1 MKPHNVWP
9 GRIATEEELENIMAE
24 PSPDTVALMKRLDGD
39 IAILG
44 IAGKMGLSLGA
55 LAVRAI
61 QAAGVSRQVYG
72 ISRFSDNAAM
82 ATLEK
87 SGVIPLRCDLLDPAA
102 VRKLPQ
108 LPNVIFMAGRKFGT
122 DGQESLTWAMNTIVP
137 ANVCGHFSRSRIVAF
152 STGCVYPLV
161 PVERVGC
168 VESDPP
174 EPVGEYAQSCLGR
187 ERVFEYFSH
196 SGKTPV
202 CLLRLNYA
210 LDLRYGVIHDL
221 ARTIWE
227 GRPVSRTVGHFNGI
241 WQGDANAQA
250 ILALDCCA
258 TPPKI
263 LNITGPET
271 LSVVDVAE
279 TLGRHMGKPV
289 SYEGTP
295 GPVAYLNNASHS
307 HSLFGYPRVP
317 VAHVIRW
324 TAEWVMQGGRSLGKP
339 THFEVSDGKY

>member
-1 MKPHNVWP
+1 MKTQNGWLATI
-9 GRIATEEELENIMAE
+9 RTEEELEDIMAE

-61 QAAGVSRQVYG
+61 RAAGVSKKVYG
-72 ISRFSDNAAM
+72 VSRFSDNATM
-82 ATLEK
+82 AILEK
-87 SGVIPLRCDLLDPAA
+87 SGVIPLRCDLLDPSA
-102 VRKLPQ
+102 VRQLPP

-122 DGQESLTWAMNTIVP
+122 GGQESLTWAMNTIVP
-137 ANVCGHFSRSRIVAF
+137 ANVCGHFNQSRIVAF
-152 STGCVYPLV
+152 STGCVYPLI
-161 PVERVGC
+161 PLERVGC

-174 EPVGEYAQSCLGR
+174 DPVGEYAQSCLGR
-187 ERVFEYFSH
+187 ERVFEYFSR
-196 SGKTPV
+196 SRQTPV

-221 ARTIWE
+221 AQTIWE

-250 ILALDCCA
+250 LLSLECCA

-271 LSVVDVAE
+271 LSVVAVADA
-279 TLGRHMGKPV
+279 LGRHMGKPV
-289 SYEGTP
+289 AYEGTP